1 MFKIKHERTADCV
14 VAGYRVHKSG
24 DDAIGSLLL
33 GLYKDDGTLASV
45 GVIGA
50 FPMAKRRQL
59 FTELQPLV
67 TTFDEHPWNWAA
79 HEAGRPHTTQETK
92 ARAGTPARTCRSCRC
107 DPNGWSRSVTTTW
120 KANGSATQR
129 NSTAGAPTATHAH
142 APTPNSNSRSRSA
155 SAISSP
161 ASGQPDESAHRSH
174 AARPLIDRPALSWR
188 QPHWRPPTLLFTDLG
203 DSITGTRLSDSA
215 IGDSAPVECPV
226 PHPLFRSSWA
236 TSRGLSWAG
245 TRLPSRTP

>member
-33 GLYKDDGTLASV
+33 GLYKDDGSLASV

-67 TTFDEHPWNWAA
+67 TASTGIRGTGLPTKPANA
-79 HEAGRPHTTQETK
+79 HHVRMK
-92 ARAGTPARTCRSCRC
+92 ARDGTPARICHSCRC
-107 DPNGWSRSVTTTW
+107 DPSGWSRSATTTW
-120 KANGSATQR
+120 KANGSATQP

-203 DSITGTRLSDSA
+203 DSITGTRLSDRA